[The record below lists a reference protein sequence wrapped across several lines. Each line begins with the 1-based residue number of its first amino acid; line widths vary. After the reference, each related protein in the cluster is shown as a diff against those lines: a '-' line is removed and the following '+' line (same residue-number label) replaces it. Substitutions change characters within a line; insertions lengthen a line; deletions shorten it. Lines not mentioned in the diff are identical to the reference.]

1 MARKLKWQF
10 ILASTGAVLIVL
22 GIVLFLIN
30 HMNYRSVNRSQFQ
43 VIEYIAEIGG
53 EIPEGF
59 HMEETPLEIVFG
71 DDGVDLPFGHD
82 FVIDCG
88 VGQV

>member
-30 HMNYRSVNRSQFQ
+30 HMNYRSVNQSQFQ
-43 VIEYIAEIGG
+43 GIE
-53 EIPEGF
+53 
-59 HMEETPLEIVFG
+59 
-71 DDGVDLPFGHD
+71 
-82 FVIDCG
+82 
-88 VGQV
+88 